1 MLRCTQG
8 FTSVEKFD
16 NPAILTHHHFCPGK
30 SMRLLTIIASSF
42 MIFAAMPAQA
52 AYPEQ
57 TITLIAPFP
66 AGGAA
71 DVIARL
77 IAKELSDRLGKSV
90 VVENKSGAGSTIG
103 ATFVANAKPDGY
115 TILLGSNSTFVL
127 NPALMEKM
135 PYDASIDF
143 EPIGKIGTLGLA
155 LIIHPS
161 VPAKNVAELV
171 ALLKAHPEK
180 YSYGSYGNGTTSN
193 FAGALFNHYTGL
205 NVTHIPYKGSA
216 PEMND
221 LIGGQIPI
229 AYDTILAT
237 TPQARNGR
245 VRPLAV
251 TGLQRSALLPDV
263 PTMDESGYKG
273 YEAVAWQAIVG
284 PKGLPQ
290 DVKDRLQS
298 VLFAVV
304 SDPAVKEKMQQTG
317 FDIVWNPMTNWS
329 KDIKVE
335 IAEAKKI
342 AQQANIKAD

>member
-1 MLRCTQG
+1 MKLLKQMACAVVLACTAL
-8 FTSVEKFD
+8 S
-16 NPAILTHHHFCPGK
+16 
-30 SMRLLTIIASSF
+30 
-42 MIFAAMPAQA
+42 AQA
-52 AYPEQ
+52 VYPEQ

-77 IAKELSDRLGKSV
+77 LAKELGDKLGKSV

-103 ATFVANAKPDGY
+103 ATYVANAKPDGY

-135 PYDASIDF
+135 PYDASYAFD
-143 EPIGKIGTLGLA
+143 PIGKIGTLGLA
-155 LIIHPS
+155 LIVNPS
-161 VPAKNVAELV
+161 VPAKSVAELV
-171 ALLKAHPEK
+171 ALIKANPDK

-193 FAGALFNHYTGL
+193 FAGALFNHFTGL
-205 NVTHIPYKGSA
+205 NVTHVPYKGSA

-251 TGLQRSALLPDV
+251 TGLSRSELLPGV

-284 PKGLPQ
+284 PKGLPK
-290 DVKDRLQS
+290 DVKDRLQKALAD
-298 VLFAVV
+298 VIA
-304 SDPAVKEKMQQTG
+304 DPAVKLKMQQTG
-317 FDIVWNPMTNWS
+317 FDLVWDTMPNWPES
-329 KDIKVE
+329 IRAE

-342 AQQANIKAD
+342 AAQANIKAD